1 MRTRVVNALK
11 ERYDVYIGRPGRGL
25 AGPFGNPFK
34 VGRDGTR
41 EECIEKY
48 RAYFY
53 EKLEEDSEFKKA
65 VLELKGRTLGC
76 FCAPLK
82 CHGEVIAE
90 YLESDHA

>member
-1 MRTRVVNALK
+1 MKTRAVNALK

-53 EKLEEDSEFKKA
+53 RRLEEEPEFKKA
-65 VLELKGRTLGC
+65 VLELKGKVLGC
-76 FCAPLK
+76 FCVPLK
-82 CHGEVIAE
+82 CHGDVIVE
-90 YLESDHA
+90 YLESVAV